1 MTALGWRVE
10 RACAAAWPAV
20 AVVRV
25 GDWAVARSGGGTR
38 RANSA
43 SALGPKAM
51 LDTATM
57 AAIDAL
63 YAEAGLPTIVRVTAL
78 TPGADAG
85 LDAAGFAPAE
95 GATHTLMCEFLPGAG
110 RGPGGGA
117 GGMGRNGGHDRIP
130 TGPRPWPG
138 NGGRE
143 VVLTSAPDAAWV
155 EVRRRLSLA
164 EGRGADDQ
172 VAPALRLA
180 VPAVFARIGDE
191 AVAYAAIADRIAVV
205 EAVAVDPGARR
216 RGLARTMLAAL
227 LARAHA
233 TGATHAALQVTA
245 DNAPAIALYRAFGFG
260 HDLHD
265 YHYRRRG
272 R

>member
-1 MTALGWRVE
+1 MLFRS
-10 RACAAAWPAV
+10 AWPAAAV
-20 AVVRV
+20 ARV
-25 GDWAVARSGGGTR
+25 GGWAVARSGGGTR
-38 RANSA
+38 RANSV
-43 SALGPKAM
+43 SALRPGAT
-51 LDTATM
+51 LDVGTVAV
-57 AAIDAL
+57 IDAL
-63 YAEAGLPTIVRVTAL
+63 YAEAGLPTIVRVTTL
-78 TPGADAG
+78 TPGADAM

-95 GATHTLMCEFLPGAG
+95 GATRTLARLFPREG
-110 RGPGGGA
+110 RGPDGKA
-117 GGMGRNGGHDRIP
+117 GVTERDADRDRPPTSPANGELALSG
-130 TGPRPWPG
+130 
-138 NGGRE
+138 
-143 VVLTSAPDAAWV
+143 APDAAWIG
-155 EVRRRLSLA
+155 VRRRLSLA

-205 EAVAVDPGARR
+205 EAVAVDPAARR

-227 LARAHA
+227 LARARE
-233 TGATHAALQVTA
+233 TGATLAALQVMA
-245 DNAPAIALYRAFGFG
+245 DNAPAIALYRALGFG